1 MGSTASEGGIVTGSR
16 FIIYAARAGAKSFF
30 EGISDPTF
38 FMTINKILDNSYY
51 KQYED
56 PKHGEVFT
64 FESLR
69 DFVVHPEGLDI
80 PDWLP
85 FMKALQ
91 AQDNGSAAKDLYWR
105 MVKFDE
111 MLDPL
116 VGSEHELGPTVKV
129 GMPSPNLAGRRG
141 KEQVADWP
149 LVSNRLSS
157 NSQVRIVRRLKR
169 DHPELAQSLARG
181 EFDSARAAGI
191 AAGFVKPSPPSL
203 QLKDPAPTAQ
213 KLLAKKGKAWCLQL
227 LEELSGLLE
236 EPVSE

>member
-1 MGSTASEGGIVTGSR
+1 VIGSR
-16 FIIYAARAGAKSFF
+16 FIVYAARAGARSFF

-38 FMTINKILDNSYY
+38 FMTINKILDDGYY

-56 PKHGEVFT
+56 PKHGEVFA

-105 MVKFDE
+105 MVKLDE

-116 VGSEHELGPTVKV
+116 IGFVSDLGPPPEAGLANPSGKKRNDLDYHGNV
-129 GMPSPNLAGRRG
+129 GQQGNSS
-141 KEQVADWP
+141 EYVA
-149 LVSNRLSS
+149 
-157 NSQVRIVRRLKR
+157 RRLKR
-169 DHPELAQSLARG
+169 DAPELAAALARG
-181 EFDSARAAGI
+181 EFPSARAAGI

-203 QLKDPAPTAQ
+203 QLKEPLPTAQ
-213 KLLAKKGKAWCLQL
+213 KLLAKKGQEWCLQL
-227 LEELSGLLE
+227 LEELSELVL
-236 EPVSE
+236 

>member
-1 MGSTASEGGIVTGSR
+1 VTGSR
-16 FIIYAARAGAKSFF
+16 FIIYAARAGARSFF

-38 FMTINKILDNSYY
+38 FMTINKILDNNYY

-105 MVKFDE
+105 MVKLDE

-116 VGSEHELGPTVKV
+116 IGFSLSMDSSRFAKTGDNQHTLKEGGPDNIRTSLGAGAGGTSAAYLAARLKK
-129 GMPSPNLAGRRG
+129 AGRDDLLKQIGPG
-141 KEQVADWP
+141 KQHQ
-149 LVSNRLSS
+149 S
-157 NSQVRIVRRLKR
+157 VR
-169 DHPELAQSLARG
+169 
-181 EFDSARAAGI
+181 SAAVEAGI
-191 AAGFVKPSPPSL
+191 ITSFPSIA
-203 QLKDPAPTAQ
+203 LKDPAHAAQ
-213 KLLAKKGKAWCLQL
+213 RMLDRKGQEWCLQL
-227 LEELSGLLE
+227 LEELSELVL
-236 EPVSE
+236 

>member
-1 MGSTASEGGIVTGSR
+1 MNGTHFTV
-16 FIIYAARAGAKSFF
+16 YAARYGAKGFF

-38 FMTINKILDNSYY
+38 FLAINKILDNNYY

-56 PKHGEVFT
+56 PRHGEVFT
-64 FESLR
+64 FKSLR

-80 PDWLP
+80 PNWTP

-105 MVKFDE
+105 MVGLDE

-116 VGSEHELGPTVKV
+116 IGSAPKLPLLGTNQHSREKEGGCYDDNTLP
-129 GMPSPNLAGRRG
+129 RG
-141 KEQVADWP
+141 
-149 LVSNRLSS
+149 
-157 NSQVRIVRRLKR
+157 NSEEYVVRRLKR
-169 DHPELAQSLARG
+169 DAPDLAAALARG
-181 EFDSARAAGI
+181 EFPSARAAGI

-213 KLLAKKGKAWCLQL
+213 KLLAKKGQAWCIQL
-227 LEELSGLLE
+227 LEELSELIL
-236 EPVSE
+236 

>member
-1 MGSTASEGGIVTGSR
+1 MTGSR
-16 FIIYAARAGAKSFF
+16 FIIYAARAGARSFF

-105 MVKFDE
+105 MVKLDA
-111 MLDPL
+111 MLSPL
-116 VGSEHELGPTVKV
+116 VGSVADLGEAPKEGMQTVN
-129 GMPSPNLAGRRG
+129 PLGRRG
-141 KEQVADWP
+141 KELGYDGNV
-149 LVSNRLSS
+149 VRRG
-157 NSQVRIVRRLKR
+157 NSEEYVVRRLKR
-169 DHPELAQSLARG
+169 DAPELATALAQG
-181 EFDSARAAGI
+181 DFPSARAAGI
-191 AAGFVKPSPPSL
+191 AAGFIKPSPPSL

-213 KLLAKKGKAWCLQL
+213 KLLAKKGKTWCLQL

>member
-1 MGSTASEGGIVTGSR
+1 MTGSR
-16 FIIYAARAGAKSFF
+16 FIIYAARAGARSFF

-38 FMTINKILDNSYY
+38 FMTINKILDNGYY

-69 DFVVHPEGLDI
+69 DFVVHSEGLDI

-105 MVKFDE
+105 MVKLDE

-116 VGSEHELGPTVKV
+116 AGLAPKLPRLGTNQHSSEEERGCYDDNT
-129 GMPSPNLAGRRG
+129 LARG
-141 KEQVADWP
+141 TSKEYV
-149 LVSNRLSS
+149 
-157 NSQVRIVRRLKR
+157 VRRLKR
-169 DHPELAQSLARG
+169 DAPELATALARG
-181 EFDSARAAGI
+181 EFPSARAAGI

-213 KLLAKKGKAWCLQL
+213 KLLAKKGQAWCLQL
-227 LEELSGLLE
+227 LEELLE
-236 EPVSE
+236 LVL

>member
-1 MGSTASEGGIVTGSR
+1 MTGSR
-16 FIIYAARAGAKSFF
+16 FIIYAARAGARSFF

-64 FESLR
+64 FNSLR

-91 AQDNGSAAKDLYWR
+91 AQDNGSAAKKLYWR
-105 MVKFDE
+105 MVKLDE

-116 VGSEHELGPTVKV
+116 IGFSLSMDSSRFAKAGDNQHTLEEGGGDNITTYRANDTAKGTSAAYLAARLKK
-129 GMPSPNLAGRRG
+129 AGRDDLLKQIGPG
-141 KEQVADWP
+141 KQHQ
-149 LVSNRLSS
+149 S
-157 NSQVRIVRRLKR
+157 VR
-169 DHPELAQSLARG
+169 
-181 EFDSARAAGI
+181 SAAIEAGI
-191 AAGFVKPSPPSL
+191 ITPFPSIA
-203 QLKDPAPTAQ
+203 LKDPAHAAQ
-213 KLLAKKGKAWCLQL
+213 RMIDRKGQAWCLQL
-227 LEELSGLLE
+227 LEELSELVL
-236 EPVSE
+236 

>member
-1 MGSTASEGGIVTGSR
+1 MTGSR
-16 FIIYAARAGAKSFF
+16 FIIYAARAGARSFF

-105 MVKFDE
+105 MVKLDE
-111 MLDPL
+111 MLDPFI
-116 VGSEHELGPTVKV
+116 GSSLSMDSSRFAKAGDNRHTLSDPSLDIVKTTHQ
-129 GMPSPNLAGRRG
+129 GEGGNSAPYLA
-141 KEQVADWP
+141 A
-149 LVSNRLSS
+149 
-157 NSQVRIVRRLKR
+157 RLKKADR
-169 DHPELAQSLARG
+169 DDLLKQIGPGKQYPSV
-181 EFDSARAAGI
+181 RAAAIEAGI
-191 AAGFVKPSPPSL
+191 ITPFPSL

-227 LEELSGLLE
+227 LEELSELLE

>member
-1 MGSTASEGGIVTGSR
+1 MTGSR
-16 FIIYAARAGAKSFF
+16 FIIYAARAGARSFF

-38 FMTINKILDNSYY
+38 FMTINKILDNNYY

-69 DFVVHPEGLDI
+69 DFVVHHEGLDI

-105 MVKFDE
+105 MVKLDE

-116 VGSEHELGPTVKV
+116 VGSVPMLGVAPAAEMPPLNPTGINQYSKRENRIGYHDNVSS
-129 GMPSPNLAGRRG
+129 MRG
-141 KEQVADWP
+141 TSEEYV
-149 LVSNRLSS
+149 
-157 NSQVRIVRRLKR
+157 VRRLKR
-169 DHPELAQSLARG
+169 DAPELAEALARG
-181 EFDSARAAGI
+181 EFLSARAAGI

-203 QLKDPAPTAQ
+203 QLKDPTPTAQ
-213 KLLAKKGKAWCLQL
+213 KLLAKKGRDWCLQL

-236 EPVSE
+236 ESVSE